1 MSPAQRRKRLVKL
14 RTKKNGKKSL
24 KKFAI
29 VFLVGLLAFLF
40 ISLQTKFWSSSD
52 KMSLVMR
59 KENGDVIISVFEPE
73 QEKITNLIIPENT
86 EVNVARQLGRWKLR
100 SVWEL
105 GENEKLGGRLLAETF
120 VKHFKLPV
128 VAWADSP
135 AVGFAEGDL
144 GKVIRA
150 SLLPYK
156 TNLGIGDKLK
166 LGFFSF
172 KIKNL
177 KREDIDFSENNILK
191 KTVLLDGEEGY
202 ILTNSLP
209 NYILALFS
217 NSEISNRS
225 IRAAIIDGTG
235 KAKVAEDVGEII
247 EVMGAKLANI
257 KKGEVADIDCLV
269 AGREKVVAE
278 EVAEVLSCEKSK
290 ELPEGNFDLEIKI
303 GTEFAKRF

>member
-1 MSPAQRRKRLVKL
+1 MSPAQRRKRLVKF

-29 VFLVGLLAFLF
+29 IFLIGLLVFLFV
-40 ISLQTKFWSSSD
+40 SLQTKFWSSSD
-52 KMSLVMR
+52 KTALVIR
-59 KENGDVIISVFEPE
+59 KESGDVIISVFDPE
-73 QEKITNLIIPENT
+73 QEKITNLIIPEST

-105 GENEKLGGRLLAETF
+105 GEDEKLGGKLLAETF
-120 VKHFKLPV
+120 VRHFKLPI
-128 VAWADSP
+128 VAWADSQ

-144 GKVIRA
+144 LKIIKA

-156 TNLGIGDKLK
+156 TNLGIGDKLR
-166 LGFFSF
+166 LGLFSF
-172 KIKNL
+172 RIKNL

-202 ILTNSLP
+202 ILTNNLP
-209 NYILALFS
+209 NYIVALFS
-217 NSEISNRS
+217 SPEISSRS
-225 IRAAIIDGTG
+225 IRAAIMDATG
-235 KAKVAEDVGEII
+235 RAGIAEDVGEII

-257 KKGEVADIDCLV
+257 KKDEISDIDCLV
-269 AGREKVVAE
+269 AGREKAVVD
-278 EVAEVLSCEKSK
+278 EVAEILSCEKSR
-290 ELPEGNFDLEIKI
+290 EMPEGNFDLEIKI